1 MAVRRYEISLLV
13 TNSTGSDQTTINQY
27 YMIVLMCKRIVGLNC
42 FGLNLLFAISGLEIK
57 KILRSPFGDQL
68 EKYSHWM
75 QILVASLFNVND
87 AAQGL

>member
-1 MAVRRYEISLLV
+1 MAARRYEISLLV

-68 EKYSHWM
+68 EKYGHWM